1 MNILLLSIIPV
12 LQFVFVYFLFL
23 KPIQKYS
30 FIFRKLFFVLLGI
43 SALNGY
49 LYIFFKMTTAYFGIP
64 KWLVMIVLNIF
75 WAMAVLCI
83 LIGIRLVLNFLFK
96 LLRRNFSVNLFK
108 PESVILSLFM
118 TALSFY
124 ISAVAVSNGFVP
136 PVIRNYTFT
145 VDKLSVENSG
155 LKIVQLSDLHIDGI
169 ATKSE
174 IRDIVDRVNEQ
185 KPDLVLI
192 TGDFVDGKVS
202 DLKDVTDILFDLD
215 SKYGVYAVPG
225 NHEYYSDYRK
235 WLEYFEKGGIKFLEN
250 NNISVK
256 DYAKNNVLNLCG
268 ITDPTAEHY
277 NMTEPSI
284 KDALVG
290 VDNSVPTIFMSHRPK
305 FAVQLQEFSDL
316 TLCGHTHGGFM
327 PGIDILVGLLNEG
340 MTHGLYKLGKEKVIV
355 SSGTRINTASA
366 FRIFNKPV
374 INIIVLESPKAH
386 RNLSSKNFSVYFES

>member
-1 MNILLLSIIPV
+1 M
-12 LQFVFVYFLFL
+12 
-23 KPIQKYS
+23 
-30 FIFRKLFFVLLGI
+30 
-43 SALNGY
+43 
-49 LYIFFKMTTAYFGIP
+49 
-64 KWLVMIVLNIF
+64 
-75 WAMAVLCI
+75 
-83 LIGIRLVLNFLFK
+83 
-96 LLRRNFSVNLFK
+96 
-108 PESVILSLFM
+108 
-118 TALSFY
+118 
-124 ISAVAVSNGFVP
+124 
-136 PVIRNYTFT
+136 
-145 VDKLSVENSG
+145 
-155 LKIVQLSDLHIDGI
+155 
-169 ATKSE
+169 
-174 IRDIVDRVNEQ
+174 
-185 KPDLVLI
+185 
-192 TGDFVDGKVS
+192 
-202 DLKDVTDILFDLD
+202 
-215 SKYGVYAVPG
+215 YAVPG

-235 WLEYFEKGGIKFLEN
+235 WLEHFEKGGIKFLEN

-256 DYAKNNVLNLCG
+256 DYAQNNVLNLCG